1 MDLQPRRLHFRPQ
14 RPTAM
19 YVCIC
24 NGVTDRDI
32 RQAAEAGCRS
42 LPELTMRTG
51 AGANC
56 GSCLDMAAS
65 LLEQARGSCELPLPI
80 LQQAA

>member
-1 MDLQPRRLHFRPQ
+1 
-14 RPTAM
+14 M

-24 NGVTDRDI
+24 NGVTERDI

-51 AGANC
+51 CGATC
-56 GSCLDMAAS
+56 GTCLETAADI
-65 LLEQARGSCELPLPI
+65 LEAHAPERRTAFSVPMLGADI
-80 LQQAA
+80 YQAA

>member
-1 MDLQPRRLHFRPQ
+1 
-14 RPTAM
+14 M

-24 NGVTDRDI
+24 NGVTERDI

-51 AGANC
+51 CGATC
-56 GSCLDMAAS
+56 GSCLEAAAA
-65 LLEQARGSCELPLPI
+65 LLEQVRSERELPLPV
-80 LQQAA
+80 LQGSGLEELPLQVAA

>member
-1 MDLQPRRLHFRPQ
+1 
-14 RPTAM
+14 M

-24 NGVTDRDI
+24 NGVTERDI

-51 AGANC
+51 CGATC
-56 GSCLDMAAS
+56 GTCLDTAAE
-65 LLEQARGSCELPLPI
+65 LLDEVRSMHALPM
-80 LQQAA
+80 LQVAA